1 MSGYLSVIAALLS
14 LLAVP
19 VTIACVVD
27 DWVLRPKRQLRAL
40 AGQPLPDPPLMR
52 VLYGLLPVTILGLF
66 FSLYTA
72 ERADFSLVLVAVVAV
87 SGVVLLTDRWLLRP
101 RREVAARAANRDP
114 ASIELP
120 GTVDYARSF
129 FPVMAVL
136 LVLRSFFYEPYRIPS
151 DSMMPTL
158 LDGDFIL
165 VNKNAYG
172 LRWPVLNTRFLGDGV
187 PRRGDVAVFRY
198 PPDRSVNFVKRVVG
212 LPGDRVEV
220 RSDQLIINGVAVPL
234 EQKGRYS
241 DGCYLNMRKAE
252 ETLDGR
258 THQVLHCLSADFLP
272 VAPLAACNRDIPQ
285 GYLCNEATAGISP
298 DTGDQLL
305 QVPLGHYLAI
315 GDNRD
320 NSSDGRAWGFV
331 PENHLVGRATLVW
344 FNWDLQRSGGP
355 DWSRIGTRID

>member
-1 MSGYLSVIAALLS
+1 MSGYLTVIAALLS

-27 DWVLRPKRQLRAL
+27 DWVLRPKRQLRAP

-66 FSLYTA
+66 FILYTA

-101 RREVAARAANRDP
+101 RRDVAARAANRDP

-234 EQKGRYS
+234 EPKGRYS

>member
-1 MSGYLSVIAALLS
+1 MSALIGTVATLLS

-19 VTIACVVD
+19 VTLACVID
-27 DWVLRPKRQLRAL
+27 DWVLRPRRQLRAPP
-40 AGQPLPDPPLMR
+40 GQVPPDPPLMR
-52 VLYGLLPVTILGLF
+52 VLYGLLPVTVLAMF
-66 FSLYTA
+66 YSLYTA

-87 SGVVLLTDRWLLRP
+87 SGAVLLIDRLLLRP
-101 RREVAARAANRDP
+101 RREAAARAAGRDP
-114 ASIELP
+114 AAIELP

-136 LVLRSFFYEPYRIPS
+136 LVVRSFLYEPYRIPS

-165 VNKNAYG
+165 VNKHAYG
-172 LRWPVLNTRFLGDGV
+172 LRWPVLNRKFAENGA
-187 PRRGDVAVFRY
+187 PQRGDVAVFRY
-198 PPDRSVNFVKRVVG
+198 PPDPSVNFVKRVVG
-212 LPGDRVEV
+212 LPGDRLEV
-220 RSDQLIINGVAVPL
+220 RDDQLIINGVPVPL

-241 DGCYLNMRKAE
+241 DGCYLNMRIAE

-258 THQVLHCLSADFLP
+258 KHRVLHCLSADYLA
-272 VAPLAACNRDIPQ
+272 VAPLAACNREIPQ
-285 GYLCNEATAGISP
+285 GYLCNEATSGISP
-298 DTGDQLL
+298 DTGNKVL
-305 QVPLGHYLAI
+305 QVPAGHYLAI

-331 PENHLVGRATLVW
+331 PEDHLVGRASLVW

-355 DWSRIGTRID
+355 DWSRIGTRIE